1 LEKEMGESIS
11 GHKVW
16 YILQFDTSLLMPFA
30 TDEDIMKLVRGNDT
44 HAYLYV
50 DGEGGPSNV
59 ALREVGK

>member
-1 LEKEMGESIS
+1 
-11 GHKVW
+11 
-16 YILQFDTSLLMPFA
+16 MPFA

-59 ALREVGK
+59 ALREGGELVGGNGDASLPIMGRV